1 MSMTKNAI
9 KDFETYFPELSKHV
23 KEYKTNKFYEL
34 FAMLDNE
41 FVIFYDYLEKTIR
54 YIPKDSSNLEEQDYR
69 YLLGIRLRNLLVCN
83 SVNREYLSNTT
94 GISETTISRYIN
106 GTSTPS
112 VYNMRKLAKSLNCT
126 INDLKIDY
134 YFN

>member
-9 KDFETYFPELSKHV
+9 KDFETYFTELSKHAE
-23 KEYKTNKFYEL
+23 EYETNKFYEL
-34 FAMLDNE
+34 FVMLDNE
-41 FVIFYDYLEKTIR
+41 FVIFYDYLEKAIR
-54 YIPKDSSNLEEQDYR
+54 YLPKDSSKLEEQDYR
-69 YLLGIRLRNLLVCN
+69 YLLGIRLRNLLIRN

-112 VYNMRKLAKSLNCT
+112 VYNIHKIAKALKCT
-126 INDLKIDY
+126 INDLNIDY

>member
-1 MSMTKNAI
+1 MSMTKNVI

-23 KEYKTNKFYEL
+23 EEYETNKFYEL

-41 FVIFYDYLEKTIR
+41 FVIFYDYLEKVIR
-54 YIPKDSSNLEEQDYR
+54 YIPKDSSKLEEQDYR
-69 YLLGIRLRNLLVCN
+69 YLLGIRLRNLLFCN

-112 VYNMRKLAKSLNCT
+112 IYNIHKIVKALKCT